1 MDCSVS
7 FTGIRLT
14 SYVGLTYWTNDFASE
29 HPSRSFGYYVGIYA
43 LLQMCGLIFLLLL
56 GITLWVFAIKRAGAN
71 LHQDALQTL
80 LRAPLRFFTTTDTG
94 VVTNLFSQDL
104 NLIDTELPEATLNTL
119 FCVSPSLLKTMS
131 ISSDRPLVFGTI
143 LEETP
148 PGLTQDSQ
156 VFQAIGQAAVM
167 LTSSA
172 YLAIAYPFLV
182 LLLYF
187 VGKFYLRTSR
197 QLRFLDLETQSP
209 L

>member
-1 MDCSVS
+1 MFLEES
-7 FTGIRLT
+7 GLT
-14 SYVGLTYWTNDFASE
+14 SSVGLTYWTNDVASK
-29 HPSRSFGYYVGIYA
+29 HPNRSFGYYAGIYA
-43 LLQMCGLIFLLLL
+43 LLQICGLISLFLL
-56 GITLWVFAIKRAGAN
+56 GVTLWVFAIKRAGAH

-119 FCVSPSLLKTMS
+119 FCVSHSLLKTMG
-131 ISSDRPLVFGTI
+131 ICSDIPIIFGSI
-143 LEETP
+143 LENAR
-148 PGLTQDSQ
+148 GLIQNSQ
-156 VFQAIGQAAVM
+156 IFQVIGQGAVM

-172 YLAIAYPFLV
+172 YLAIAYPFLA
-182 LLLYF
+182 LLLYV

-197 QLRFLDLETQSP
+197 QLRLLDLETKSP